1 MKQISPK
8 QITANPIHLIASHW
22 MLVTA
27 GNMSD
32 FNTMTASWGM
42 VGEMWGMDVA
52 ETVVR
57 PQRYTHEYIE
67 RTGKFTLSFFPENMR
82 KILTV
87 MGTHS
92 GREMDKM
99 HYPGLTAVELPSGEV
114 TFKEASLVIECE
126 VVYKDC
132 FKAEAFVDKQLIGRW
147 YPESDFHTRYIGR
160 ITNVWTADDDV
171 QQ

>member
-8 QITANPIHLIASHW
+8 QISANAIDLIAKHW
-22 MLVTA
+22 MLVTS
-27 GNMSD
+27 GSIED

-57 PQRYTHEYIE
+57 PQRFTHEYIE
-67 RTGKFTLSFFPENMR
+67 RTGKFTLSFFPESMR
-82 KILTV
+82 HILTV

-92 GREMDKM
+92 GRELDKM
-99 HYPGLTAVELPSGEV
+99 HYPGLTAMELPSGEV
-114 TFKEASLVIECE
+114 GFREACLTIECE
-126 VVYKDC
+126 VVYKDQ
-132 FKAEAFVDKQLIGRW
+132 FRPEAFADKELIARW

-160 ITNVWTADDDV
+160 ITNVLMPDDGA